1 MTTSAGGNSR
11 IVKQLVASSKRS
23 LILILILIVV
33 VAVSLPAGAF
43 GQQEESKSGSAPRIV
58 SRDVLPEALWLEVEQ
73 AIDRGLAFIS
83 RQQNGDGSFHHNLES
98 EPGISGLCVMAFLSR
113 GHLPG
118 QGPYGINLNRS
129 VEYML
134 NSQHPDGLIARSRQP
149 YFAPYSHGICSL
161 AISELYGMSPSDE
174 EPRLRQ
180 AIEKAMVFTSH
191 RYSQPK
197 ASADDEGSWRYL
209 KRHRQSD
216 GDLSITSWNVMFL
229 RSAKNSGFKVDI
241 ALIDDALGYMK
252 RVYDPKVKTFRY
264 EIHTD
269 DPQHNHTRAMAGAG
283 ALSLALS
290 GEHHSELAENAARY
304 ILKRPFDQYD
314 RPAPGEEH
322 PCYSAFYCSQ
332 AMFQMGGE
340 YWTEFYPQLVK
351 TLLKAQRADG
361 SWLLKQGA
369 DVPCGPAY
377 MTAMT
382 VMALTPPYQMLPIFQ
397 R

>member
-1 MTTSAGGNSR
+1 MNLRADRRSGRECPPRRHVLSFML
-11 IVKQLVASSKRS
+11 ICMSLVLVDWEGAQGQDRKKSSTPGARS
-23 LILILILIVV
+23 
-33 VAVSLPAGAF
+33 
-43 GQQEESKSGSAPRIV
+43 V
-58 SRDVLPEALWLEVEQ
+58 SRDVLTETQWQEVEQ
-73 AIDRGLAFIS
+73 AIDRGLAFLS
-83 RQQNGDGSFHHNLES
+83 RRQNGDGAFNTNANN
-98 EPGISGLCVMAFLSR
+98 EPGISGLCVLAFLSR

-118 QGPYGINLNRS
+118 QGPYGITLTRS
-129 VEYML
+129 LDYML

-149 YFAPYSHGICSL
+149 YYAPYSHGICSL
-161 AISELYGMSPSDE
+161 VFGEVYGMSRSDD
-174 EPRLRQ
+174 EPRLRR
-180 AIEKAMVFTSH
+180 AIEKAIEFTSH

-197 ASADDEGSWRYL
+197 AHADDEGSWRYL
-209 KRHRQSD
+209 KRHRSSD

-229 RSAKNSGFKVDI
+229 RSAKNSGFTIDI

-252 RVYDPKVKTFRY
+252 RVYDPQEKTFRY

-283 ALSLALS
+283 TLSLALS
-290 GEHHSELAENAARY
+290 GEHHSELAESAARY
-304 ILKRPFDQYD
+304 ILKRPFDQYE
-314 RPAPGEEH
+314 RPIPGEEH

-340 YWTEFYPQLVK
+340 YWLEFYPKLVD
-351 TLLKAQRADG
+351 TLLRAQRADG

-369 DVPCGPAY
+369 DVACGPEY

-382 VMALTPPYQMLPIFQ
+382 ILALTPPYQLLPIFQ